1 MQQTDHSISLQDRAD
16 LLNTILHGNANDI
29 ASKVMMINETRKAL
43 EKMFKDDLDSDAAL
57 ITNNKSVSYRKSFED
72 LQSFQWGDIVSE
84 MIEKQPTLAN
94 ILLAVMSKKMVTIE
108 NLPEILVPKL
118 GLLYSILMQER
129 YRSLSL
135 VQRVLAVVLKDEQT
149 HEKVKMSDISALNE

>member
-57 ITNNKSVSYRKSFED
+57 ITNNKSVLYRKSFED
-72 LQSFQWGDIVSE
+72 LQSFQWGDIVS
-84 MIEKQPTLAN
+84 EKQPTLAN

-129 YRSLSL
+129 YHSLSL

>member
-57 ITNNKSVSYRKSFED
+57 ITNNKSVLYRKSFED

-84 MIEKQPTLAN
+84 KQPTFACCNVQENGYYRESSRN
-94 ILLAVMSKKMVTIE
+94 IGAKSRVVIQYIDAGA
-108 NLPEILVPKL
+108 LPQLEFSPESA
-118 GLLYSILMQER
+118 GCCAER
-129 YRSLSL
+129 
-135 VQRVLAVVLKDEQT
+135 
-149 HEKVKMSDISALNE
+149 

>member
-57 ITNNKSVSYRKSFED
+57 ITNNKSVLYRKSFED
-72 LQSFQWGDIVSE
+72 LQSFQWGDIVSG
-84 MIEKQPTLAN
+84 KQPTLAN

-108 NLPEILVPKL
+108 NLPEILVPNL